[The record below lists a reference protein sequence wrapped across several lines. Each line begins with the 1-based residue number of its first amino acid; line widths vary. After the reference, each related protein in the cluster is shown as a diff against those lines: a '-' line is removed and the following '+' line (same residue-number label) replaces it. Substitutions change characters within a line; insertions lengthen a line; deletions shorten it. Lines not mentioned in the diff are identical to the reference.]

1 MSRTLI
7 VGDFH
12 LGKSLS
18 IGKPGI
24 GNALN
29 SRVADQVKLLD
40 WTFDQAIENDAHAII
55 FTGDV
60 CEDPKPDYVLINIF
74 IQFLKKCEVNKIE
87 VHIIAGNHDIKR
99 TGSQYS
105 SILDLLTAAELPN
118 THIYKQIDTIYQDGV
133 CFTLLPFRDR
143 RSFNCETTVQAL
155 EALAERLPYELADI
169 PPNYD
174 RVLIGHLAL
183 AGSLFVGDEIDDYAN
198 ELMCPLNMFAEYDY
212 VWMGHVHKPQ
222 VLSKKPYIA
231 HIGSVDISDFGE
243 TDHKKILVLYD
254 PILPNKFKEISIPTR
269 PLRKFALSVPTQVEP
284 IDYILEQLAVA
295 NQTQSFKDTIVKVEI
310 KLMDADA
317 KNTNRAVLE
326 KAIYD
331 LGAFYICNMSET
343 RNIAVVPVSKQNV
356 VENTINPKAAV
367 KLWSEQYKFDS
378 EEDKQAY
385 INAAIDI
392 INECASK

>member
-1 MSRTLI
+1 MSATLI
-7 VGDFH
+7 VGDLH
-12 LGKSLS
+12 LGKGLS

-24 GNALN
+24 GNAIN

-40 WTFDQAIENDAHAII
+40 WTFDQALEHDVHTII
-55 FTGDV
+55 FTGDI
-60 CEDPKPDYVLINIF
+60 CEDPKPDYVLVNIF
-74 IQFLKKCEVNKIE
+74 IQFLKKCEVNKME

-99 TGSQYS
+99 TGNQYT
-105 SILDLLTAAELPN
+105 SILDLLTSSELPN

-143 RSFNCETTVQAL
+143 RSFNCETSVQAL

-183 AGSLFVGDEIDDYAN
+183 EGSLFVGDEVDDYAN
-198 ELMCPLNMFAEYDY
+198 ELMCPLSMFAGYHY

-222 VLSKKPYIA
+222 VRSKKPYIA

-254 PILPNKFKEISIPTR
+254 SNLPEKFKEIPIPTR
-269 PLRKFALSVPTQVEP
+269 PLRKFAVSVPLQVEP
-284 IDYILEQLAVA
+284 VDYILEQLATA
-295 NQTQSFKDTIVKVEI
+295 NQTQPFKDAIVKVEI
-310 KLMDADA
+310 KLMDAEA

-343 RNIAVVPVSKQNV
+343 RNIAVVPVSKQNA

-367 KLWSEQYKFDS
+367 KLWAEQYKFDS
-378 EEDKQAY
+378 EDDKTAY
-385 INAAIDI
+385 VNAAIDI